1 MAFSLPFVRDEC
13 ASYIGLNES
22 YPTEI
27 PVFRERFDSCDRPYR
42 SKGLGALFGVCLVAT
57 GSTVLLLLLFR
68 FIPGYA
74 NLLRAH
80 YGTSGTVRV
89 PNLGQGPT
97 ASSM

>member
-1 MAFSLPFVRDEC
+1 MSGMSGPDELCCTEVSEWRSYDGLVAFSLPFVRDEC

-57 GSTVLLLLLFR
+57 DSTVSF
-68 FIPGYA
+68 
-74 NLLRAH
+74 
-80 YGTSGTVRV
+80 V
-89 PNLGQGPT
+89 PD
-97 ASSM
+97 